1 MVIELL
7 EPITE
12 GTAWYEFLQEHGE
25 GVQHLGFTYVDKE
38 KGMEQFEK
46 DGYAMIHK
54 GRYDSDDGTYIYYDT
69 EDAMGVVVELLHS
82 DVKK

>member
-1 MVIELL
+1 
-7 EPITE
+7 
-12 GTAWYEFLQEHGE
+12 
-25 GVQHLGFTYVDKE
+25 
-38 KGMEQFEK
+38 MEQFEK

-69 EDAMGVVVELLHS
+69 EDDMGVVVELLHS